1 MIIEND
7 NEENKD
13 GEGNVKISK
22 EGKKEGKD
30 NFFNDVSSQM
40 SFDVFLSN
48 ETQFLI
54 FNSGKNKSNENKNNE
69 SNDDYDNKENKDG
82 DSSFSKKGKMEG
94 KDNFLNS
101 NEFWFFS
108 SPMRLIAV

>member
-1 MIIEND
+1 M
-7 NEENKD
+7 
-13 GEGNVKISK
+13 VRT
-22 EGKKEGKD
+22 
-30 NFFNDVSSQM
+30 NFKNDVSSQM

-54 FNSGKNKSNENKNNE
+54 FNSGKNKSNENKNDE

-101 NEFWFFS
+101 NEF
-108 SPMRLIAV
+108 